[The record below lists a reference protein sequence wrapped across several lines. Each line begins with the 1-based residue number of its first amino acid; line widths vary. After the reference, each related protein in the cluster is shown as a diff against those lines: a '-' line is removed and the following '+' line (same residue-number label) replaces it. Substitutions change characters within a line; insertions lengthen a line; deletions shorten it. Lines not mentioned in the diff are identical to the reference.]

1 MDLPQQRER
10 ISVDGFG
17 GVDTS
22 FGKPAETE
30 AKTVA
35 KSSESDIIKV
45 KTGETAANDVHYI
58 GKIDKQLYS
67 CVTTDISTDELII
80 TEKQVEHIFES
91 HPKDFVDL
99 QDVISSIQE
108 AVSSPDY
115 IVESDKP
122 FTAFILK
129 ELSNQKGKSR
139 LIMRI
144 KTSSDPDYYKNSIIT
159 FQKMREKEWKRII
172 NNKKILYKSE

>member
-1 MDLPQQRER
+1 M
-10 ISVDGFG
+10 
-17 GVDTS
+17 
-22 FGKPAETE
+22 
-30 AKTVA
+30 
-35 KSSESDIIKV
+35 
-45 KTGETAANDVHYI
+45 HYI

-80 TEKQVEHIFES
+80 TEKQVEHIFER
-91 HPKDFVDL
+91 HPKDFINL

-122 FTAFILK
+122 FTAFVLK

-144 KTSSDPDYYKNSIIT
+144 KTSSEPEYYKNSIIT
-159 FQKMREKEWKRII
+159 FQKMREKEWRRII